1 MLHPRSAAEGDEAV
15 QGVFE
20 VNIILNGA
28 SGSGKGSLA
37 KYLCD
42 DFKLTHISTGDIF
55 RENIANKTALG
66 KKVNEYVSTGRW
78 VPDAL
83 TIEVIIDRIMQD
95 DCRNGIVLDGFPR
108 TLAQAKALDTA
119 IKCDLVVAIDV
130 PDDVIITRLGGRYM
144 CKKCNTIYNA
154 RWDKVDKCKNCGGEL
169 YQRED
174 DRLEVITKRLENFK
188 MNNDEILKYYK
199 KMGKLFI
206 VHDKLE
212 YSPEDTYKIVKKYM
226 DGIK

>member
-1 MLHPRSAAEGDEAV
+1 
-15 QGVFE
+15 

-37 KYLCD
+37 KFLVR
-42 DFKLTHISTGDIF
+42 DFKLAHISTGDIF
-55 RENIANKTALG
+55 RENIAKQTALG

-108 TLAQAKALDTA
+108 TLAQAKALDKA
-119 IKCDLVVAIDV
+119 IKCDLVIAIDV
-130 PDDVIITRLGGRYM
+130 PDDVLIARLGGRYM
-144 CKKCNTIYNA
+144 CKKCNTIHNA
-154 RWDKVDKCKNCGGEL
+154 RWDRTDKCKNCGGEL

-174 DRLEVITKRLENFK
+174 DKLEVITKRLENFK
-188 MNNDEILKYYK
+188 MNNGEILEYYQNT
-199 KMGKLFI
+199 GKLF
-206 VHDKLE
+206 VVRDKLE
-212 YSPEDTYKIVKKYM
+212 YSPEDTYKIAKKYM